1 MVSSKNKRV
10 CLSCKHYRP
19 TDETVGRC
27 RQKRGEIDPS
37 AYPVMNHQD
46 CCDSWQ
52 DVGQKYHIRV
62 GWIRG
67 LVSKSKDDSGVNDHE
82 VG

>member
-1 MVSSKNKRV
+1 MASTKNKRV

-19 TDETVGRC
+19 IDAAGGSC
-27 RQKRGEIDPS
+27 RLNKGKIEPA
-37 AYPVMNHQD
+37 AYLVMSHED

-67 LVSKSKDDSGVNDHE
+67 LENKTDADPGVKDNGV
-82 VG
+82 G

>member
-1 MVSSKNKRV
+1 MASTKNKPV

-19 TDETVGRC
+19 IDAAGGSC
-27 RQKRGEIDPS
+27 RLNKGKIEPA
-37 AYPVMNHQD
+37 AYPVMSHED

-67 LVSKSKDDSGVNDHE
+67 LMNKTKDDPDVNNNGVS
-82 VG
+82 